1 LLIICFDNDFEPE
14 IPTIFVA
21 FAVSI

>member
-1 LLIICFDNDFEPE
+1 LLVICFDNDFEPE